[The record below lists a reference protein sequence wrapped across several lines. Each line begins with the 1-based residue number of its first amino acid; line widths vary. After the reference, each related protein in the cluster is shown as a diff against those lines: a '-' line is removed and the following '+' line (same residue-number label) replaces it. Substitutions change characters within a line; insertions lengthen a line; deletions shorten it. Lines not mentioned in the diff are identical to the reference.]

1 MIGEIGGV
9 ATAVAVL
16 IAAAGL
22 FAQSRARKFGLA
34 QVYITRYW
42 EVDEF
47 FLRDGLPAPDSP
59 DSPNARRYLRL
70 CEDEFDVV
78 RQGWIDVAIWR
89 TWHGGIRSQVELL
102 GLDVSQYD
110 HLKRCIDQHDH
121 KPTNCDGL
129 GKTGWRR
136 KVWWWLESPFGS

>member
-1 MIGEIGGV
+1 MIGEIAGV

-16 IAAAGL
+16 IAAASL

-34 QVYITRYW
+34 QVYIKRYW

-47 FLRDGLPAPDSP
+47 LLHDRFPPP

-89 TWHGGIRSQVELL
+89 TWHEGIRSQVELL
-102 GLDVSQYD
+102 RLDVSEYD
-110 HLKRCIDQHDH
+110 HLKRCMDDHDH
-121 KPTNCDGL
+121 TPTRCPGL

-136 KVWWWLESPFGS
+136 KIWWWVESPFGI